1 MAHVSNMTLIHFE
14 DVPDVSN
21 EETAI
26 QKTLSTVGV
35 YSHKN
40 DEILASSKIE
50 EARVLNA
57 LKVRVHTSTL
67 DIA

>member
-1 MAHVSNMTLIHFE
+1 MTRVSSTTLILFE

-21 EETAI
+21 EETMI

-57 LKVRVHTSTL
+57 LKVPPCTPQP
-67 DIA
+67 